1 MIFRQSNQTLFD
13 RSEIVSI
20 VQVQLFYRLLENY
33 LTIYITIERIV
44 VESGWR
50 TLAKG
55 MYVTGTC
62 EVRTSA
68 KSDAFALPRN
78 TAR

>member
-20 VQVQLFYRLLENY
+20 VHVQLFYRLLENY

-44 VESGWR
+44 VESG
-50 TLAKG
+50 
-55 MYVTGTC
+55 
-62 EVRTSA
+62 
-68 KSDAFALPRN
+68 
-78 TAR
+78 